1 MSGSRKVRL
10 YLEQRLEE
18 DDWSVIGEMP
28 LLCPVSCVGS
38 RCGDHHCP
46 GICHYHSNTPVKR
59 SCPDHHSEHEE
70 DNEDSLDEED
80 DVAGAGVTDRLVD
93 DSTPSPGVNHPSNDN
108 QLKYFIETLPR
119 N

>member
-1 MSGSRKVRL
+1 M
-10 YLEQRLEE
+10 
-18 DDWSVIGEMP
+18 
-28 LLCPVSCVGS
+28 SCVGS